1 MFINPDIPITFLRNV
16 TWVIVNL
23 CRNKDPPPN
32 PGKSSGFSKIS
43 PVLERILMEHI
54 ESKDSL
60 ESPLQN
66 GCKGFIRT
74 PPRTLEN
81 PKKVELIK
89 FYSATIQEL
98 LPALCE
104 LIRHHDT
111 NILVDTV
118 WALSYLTDGG
128 NEQIQMVKA
137 LYLLNGSKFK
147 QNI

>member
-32 PGKSSGFSKIS
+32 PGTYTNFENLKILKKS
-43 PVLERILMEHI
+43 
-54 ESKDSL
+54 
-60 ESPLQN
+60 
-66 GCKGFIRT
+66 
-74 PPRTLEN
+74 
-81 PKKVELIK
+81 
-89 FYSATIQEL
+89 YSATIQEL

-137 LYLLNGSKFK
+137 LFLLSDW
-147 QNI
+147 